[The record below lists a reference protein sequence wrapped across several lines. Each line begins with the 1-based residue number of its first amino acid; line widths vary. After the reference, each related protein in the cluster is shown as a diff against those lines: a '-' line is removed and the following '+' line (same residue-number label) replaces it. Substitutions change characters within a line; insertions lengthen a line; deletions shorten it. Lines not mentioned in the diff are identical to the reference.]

1 MPPPQEAWKPVP
13 WLNNMIPASHYIDAV
28 WDNVRMNNI
37 AAHFVTAFLDLHL
50 KGDAAK
56 AAYLTEDWLG
66 FAEGS
71 ARGLRLETLA
81 KGA

>member
-1 MPPPQEAWKPVP
+1 
-13 WLNNMIPASHYIDAV
+13 
-28 WDNVRMNNI
+28 
-37 AAHFVTAFLDLHL
+37 LDVHL

-71 ARGLRLETLA
+71 APGLRLETLA